1 MMLVENFINGYSIR
15 FSKNVKDQ
23 FTDDEFYEFCRMNN
37 TLKFERDQDGNIL
50 IMALTGGKTG
60 KRNMALSANLY
71 NWNEKTKLGQT
82 FDSSTGFKLPNTSV
96 RSPDAA
102 WISNE
107 KWNALS
113 ETEKEKF
120 PPLCPEF
127 IIELMSA
134 TDEITHAFVKM
145 NEYMENGCELAWLI
159 YPTEKKTFIYRK
171 GENQEIIEGFDKKL
185 SGENILKGFEFDLK
199 EIVLE

>member
-1 MMLVENFINGYSIR
+1 
-15 FSKNVKDQ
+15 
-23 FTDDEFYEFCRMNN
+23 MNN

>member
-1 MMLVENFINGYSIR
+1 MLVENYINGYSIR
-15 FSKNVKDQ
+15 FSKNVRDQ

-37 TLKFERDQDGNIL
+37 TLKFERDKDGNIL

-82 FDSSTGFKLPNTSV
+82 FDSSTGFRLPNTTV

-107 KWNALS
+107 KWNTLS

-134 TDEITHAFVKM
+134 TDEITQAFIKM

-159 YPTEKKTFIYRK
+159 FPAEKKSFIYRK
-171 GENQEIIEGFDKKL
+171 GESQEIIEGLDKKL
-185 SGENILKGFEFDLK
+185 SGENVLKGFELDLK

>member
-1 MMLVENFINGYSIR
+1 MMLVENYINGYSIR
-15 FSKNVKDQ
+15 FSKNVRDQ

-37 TLKFERDQDGNIL
+37 TLKFERDKDGNIL

-60 KRNMALSANLY
+60 KRNGEITADLII
-71 NWNEKTKLGQT
+71 WNRKLKAGNV
-82 FDSSTGFKLPNTSV
+82 FDSSTGFRLPNTSV

-159 YPTEKKTFIYRK
+159 YPAEKKTFIYRK
-171 GENQEIIEGFDKKL
+171 GENKEIIEGFDKKL
-185 SGENILKGFEFDLK
+185 SGESVLNGFEFDLK
-199 EIVLE
+199 EIGLE

>member
-1 MMLVENFINGYSIR
+1 MMLVENYINGYSIR
-15 FSKNVKDQ
+15 FSKNVRDQ

-60 KRNMALSANLY
+60 KRNMALSAKLY
-71 NWNEKTKLGQT
+71 NWNDRTKLGQT
-82 FDSSTGFKLPNTSV
+82 FDSSTGFRLPNTSV

-107 KWNALS
+107 KWNTLS
-113 ETEKEKF
+113 ETEKEKY

-159 YPTEKKTFIYRK
+159 YPAEKKTFIYRK

-185 SGENILKGFEFDLK
+185 SGENILKDFELDLK
-199 EIVLE
+199 GIGLD